1 MTTPN
6 TASKLTWPDDRS
18 LKSAARLPVERSRAS
33 SAEDAANDGRP
44 RRARSSE
51 PRGGFAEGP
60 KLALTLEEAA
70 AELSVSD
77 CETTIRRMITQGGLR
92 SHPTGAPEMVR
103 ESISSCNNVVE
114 SSSKAAALA
123 TAQLLSPTCSTAA
136 TVS

>member
-1 MTTPN
+1 MTMPN

-70 AELSVSD
+70 AELSVS
-77 CETTIRRMITQGGLR
+77 TATIRRMITRGSLR
-92 SHPTGAPEMVR
+92 AVR
-103 ESISSCNNVVE
+103 LGDGPRARRRVSRS
-114 SSSKAAALA
+114 ALDEFLNA
-123 TAQLLSPTCSTAA
+123 ER
-136 TVS
+136 

>member
-70 AELSVSD
+70 AELSVS
-77 CETTIRRMITQGGLR
+77 TATIRRMITAGASEPCAWAMVLGRVVAYRVPR
-92 SHPTGAPEMVR
+92 SK
-103 ESISSCNNVVE
+103 SS
-114 SSSKAAALA
+114 
-123 TAQLLSPTCSTAA
+123 
-136 TVS
+136 